1 MLELFVVPG
10 VFFRSFQG
18 ESYRIVLGV
27 DCNVLAGFLEQG
39 VYKPEEIVNAL
50 KDGIRH
56 FRKVQH
62 LHPVVEKKR
71 FLPRFGYL
79 FLFLS
84 SMTSFFKDTK
94 LLFFRQKSKKTAVYS
109 LGDSF
114 FP

>member
-56 FRKVQH
+56 FRKVQY
-62 LHPVVEKKR
+62 LHPVVKKR
-71 FLPRFGYL
+71 GSFPVLGIYFYSYLP
-79 FLFLS
+79 
-84 SMTSFFKDTK
+84 
-94 LLFFRQKSKKTAVYS
+94 
-109 LGDSF
+109 
-114 FP
+114 